1 MSGSYLQC
9 ESTQGNWNI
18 LINWMYF
25 ASCPKISRDERLQ
38 YSIPVNWKIF
48 LAKPITYGMDTKNEA
63 TIRESQYQFQLK
75 KMRKLLLQ
83 TKKKESET
91 TKTFLKNYYMRGNGG
106 ISRISSAKA
115 RAVPAEESD
124 QLYLKMLLFWDN
136 RYKEA
141 ISGNSQ
147 IKEQHETV
155 ALLN

>member
-1 MSGSYLQC
+1 
-9 ESTQGNWNI
+9 
-18 LINWMYF
+18 
-25 ASCPKISRDERLQ
+25 
-38 YSIPVNWKIF
+38 
-48 LAKPITYGMDTKNEA
+48 MDTKNEA

-124 QLYLKMLLFWDN
+124 QLYLKMLLFRD
-136 RYKEA
+136 
-141 ISGNSQ
+141 
-147 IKEQHETV
+147 
-155 ALLN
+155 